1 VDELMTDVKVHEKPI
16 KISNSTLD
24 DLPAFVERP
33 NYDRSNLKA
42 GIVHI
47 GLGNFHRAHQAW
59 YLHRLMQRGEA
70 LDWAIVG
77 AGIMEFDKEQRQK
90 LLSQDCLTTLVELD
104 PDGQSVEVIGSMIDY
119 VEISNGNSALIKL
132 MSDADIKIIS
142 LTVTEGGYFQDPN
155 SRTLDHTHP
164 DIKFDAAHAQTP
176 KTVFGAIVEALRQRH
191 VQGNGPVTL
200 QSCDNLQG
208 NGTILRKTVV
218 SLAKMSDPKLAVWI
232 DENCSFPNSMVDCIV
247 PATGQTEI
255 DLVTSLGIKDAVP
268 VTHENF
274 RQWVM
279 EDDFCAGRPAWET
292 VGVTL
297 SDDVHAFETMK
308 ICLLNAGHQILA
320 NAGEILGLQTIDEC
334 MHHDEIF
341 SLFDIVQREE
351 IAPHVDDVPGMTPE
365 QYVQLISKRFANPK
379 IKDTVRRVAFDG
391 GARHSG
397 FIHPTIRKAIARG
410 SKIEGLALVEAL
422 WARMCEGTR
431 ESGAV
436 ITPNDPSWAFY
447 QKIATRAKNA
457 PCVWLDETQAYGD
470 IAQNETFRAIFTQQL
485 GRIWSHGVKS
495 AIAHY
500 CSNER

>member
-1 VDELMTDVKVHEKPI
+1 MTDIKAHEKLI
-16 KISNSTLD
+16 MISNANLD
-24 DLPAFVERP
+24 HLPAFVKRP
-33 NYDRSNLKA
+33 NYDRSKLTA

-59 YLHRLMQRGEA
+59 YLHRLMQSGDA

-77 AGIMEFDKEQRQK
+77 AGIMAFDKDQRQK

-119 VEISNGNSALIKL
+119 VEISDGNSALIKR

-155 SRTLDHTHP
+155 SGDLDHTHP
-164 DIKFDAAHAQTP
+164 DIKFDVEHAQTP

-191 VQGNGPVTL
+191 SQGNGPVTL

-218 SLAKMSDPKLAVWI
+218 SLAKMSDPRLAVWI

-247 PATGQTEI
+247 PATGKTEI

-274 RQWVM
+274 RQWVI
-279 EDDFCAGRPAWET
+279 EDDFCAGRPAWEQ

-320 NAGEILGLQTIDEC
+320 NAGEILGLHTIDEC
-334 MHHDEIF
+334 MAHDEVF
-341 SLFDIVQREE
+341 SLFDTVQRVE
-351 IAPHVDDVPGMTPE
+351 IAPHVEDVPGMTPE

-397 FIHPTIRKAIARG
+397 FVHPTIRKAIADG
-410 SKIEGLALVEAL
+410 CKLEGLALVEAL

-431 ESGAV
+431 EDGSV
-436 ITPNDPSWAFY
+436 IQPNDPSWTFY
-447 QKIATRAKNA
+447 QEIAKRAKNA
-457 PCVWLDETQAYGD
+457 PTVWLDETQAYGD
-470 IAQNETFRAIFTQQL
+470 IATDEAFREMFTQQL

>member
-1 VDELMTDVKVHEKPI
+1 
-16 KISNSTLD
+16 
-24 DLPAFVERP
+24 
-33 NYDRSNLKA
+33 
-42 GIVHI
+42 
-47 GLGNFHRAHQAW
+47 
-59 YLHRLMQRGEA
+59 
-70 LDWAIVG
+70 
-77 AGIMEFDKEQRQK
+77 
-90 LLSQDCLTTLVELD
+90 
-104 PDGQSVEVIGSMIDY
+104 
-119 VEISNGNSALIKL
+119 
-132 MSDADIKIIS
+132 
-142 LTVTEGGYFQDPN
+142 
-155 SRTLDHTHP
+155 
-164 DIKFDAAHAQTP
+164 
-176 KTVFGAIVEALRQRH
+176 
-191 VQGNGPVTL
+191 
-200 QSCDNLQG
+200 
-208 NGTILRKTVV
+208 
-218 SLAKMSDPKLAVWI
+218 
-232 DENCSFPNSMVDCIV
+232 
-247 PATGQTEI
+247 
-255 DLVTSLGIKDAVP
+255 
-268 VTHENF
+268 
-274 RQWVM
+274 
-279 EDDFCAGRPAWET
+279 
-292 VGVTL
+292 
-297 SDDVHAFETMK
+297 
-308 ICLLNAGHQILA
+308 
-320 NAGEILGLQTIDEC
+320 

-341 SLFDIVQREE
+341 SLFDTVQREE

-397 FIHPTIRKAIARG
+397 FVHPTIRKAIARG

>member
-1 VDELMTDVKVHEKPI
+1 MTDVKLHQKPI
-16 KISNSTLD
+16 KISNATLN
-24 DLPAFVERP
+24 DLPAFVKRP
-33 NYDRSNLKA
+33 NYDRSKLKA

-59 YLHRLMQRGEA
+59 YIHRLMQRGDA
-70 LDWAIVG
+70 SDWGIVG
-77 AGIMEFDKEQRQK
+77 AGIMEFDKDQRQK

-119 VEISNGNSALIKL
+119 VEISDGNTALIKR
-132 MSDADIKIIS
+132 MSDAEIKIIS
-142 LTVTEGGYFQDPN
+142 LTVTEGGYFQESSSGN
-155 SRTLDHTHP
+155 LDHTHP
-164 DIKFDAAHAQTP
+164 DIQFDVANPRTP
-176 KTVFGAIVEALRQRH
+176 KTVFGAIVEALRLRRL
-191 VQGNGPVTL
+191 QGNGPVTL

-218 SLAKMSDPKLAVWI
+218 SLAAMFDPNLADWI
-232 DENCSFPNSMVDCIV
+232 DQNCSFPNSMVDCIV
-247 PATGQTEI
+247 PATGQTEL
-255 DLVTSLGIKDAVP
+255 DFVALLGIKDAAP

-274 RQWVM
+274 RQWVI
-279 EDDFCAGRPAWET
+279 EDDFCAGRPAWEK
-292 VGVTL
+292 VGVTM
-297 SDDVHAFETMK
+297 SNDVHAFETMK

-334 MHHDEIF
+334 MQHNEIL
-341 SLFDIVQREE
+341 SLFTTVQREE
-351 IAPHVDDVPGMTPE
+351 ISPHVEDVPGMTTE

-397 FIHPTIRKAIARG
+397 FVHPTIRKAIATG

-431 ESGAV
+431 ECGTV

-447 QKIATRAKNA
+447 QEIAARAKNA

-470 IAQNETFRAIFTQQL
+470 IAQNKTFRAIFTQQL
-485 GRIWSHGVKS
+485 VRIWSHGVKS